1 MQNTSDVYKQT
12 LASAIQA
19 ALRSLFSGDEPST
32 IRFYKANG
40 DVREMTVT
48 TNPEII
54 GDAGNYEEP
63 SAQQLLE
70 SLSRPSMSVYDVND
84 GWRSFKLDKLFEV
97 NGEHPSWIVHRY
109 MRTELLKASVPESEL
124 TGEQDSGK

>member
-12 LASAIQA
+12 LASATQA

-32 IRFYKANG
+32 IRFYKA
-40 DVREMTVT
+40 DHSVREMTVT

-54 GDAGNYEEP
+54 GDSDDYEEP
-63 SAQQLLE
+63 LAEQLLE

-84 GWRSFKLDKLFEV
+84 GWRSFKLGKLFEV
-97 NGEHPSWIVHRY
+97 NGEHPSAIVNRY
-109 MRTELLKASVPESEL
+109 MRTELLIATVPESEL
-124 TGEQDSGK
+124 TGEDNAK